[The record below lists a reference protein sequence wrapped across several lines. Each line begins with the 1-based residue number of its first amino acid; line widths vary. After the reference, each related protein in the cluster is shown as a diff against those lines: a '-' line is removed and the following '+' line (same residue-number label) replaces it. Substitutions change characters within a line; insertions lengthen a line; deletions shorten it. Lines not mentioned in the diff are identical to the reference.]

1 MKGKKKVTIVSEV
14 KEDGRLYLNF
24 EMYSGE
30 SNPTKFELLSIM
42 TSGLVMVTKM
52 ACDGLNYEK
61 QGKIINDVFDILK
74 KDLFDYDSFIDLEIK
89 TEEL

>member
-1 MKGKKKVTIVSEV
+1 MKGKKKVTVISEV

-24 EMYSGE
+24 EMYEGDSG
-30 SNPTKFELLSIM
+30 PTKFELLTIM

-52 ACDGLNYEK
+52 ACEGLNYET
-61 QGKIINDVFDILK
+61 QGKIITDVFDLLK
-74 KDLFDYDSFIDLEIK
+74 RDLFDGDSFKDLKIK

>member
-1 MKGKKKVTIVSEV
+1 MKGKKKVTILSEV

-24 EMYSGE
+24 EMYEGDSG
-30 SNPTKFELLSIM
+30 PTKLELLSIM

-52 ACDGLNYEK
+52 ACEGLDYET
-61 QGKIINDVFDILK
+61 QGKLITDVFDLIK

-89 TEEL
+89 KEEL

>member
-24 EMYSGE
+24 EMYEGE
-30 SNPTKFELLSIM
+30 SGPTKFELLSIM

-61 QGKIINDVFDILK
+61 QGKLINDVFDILK